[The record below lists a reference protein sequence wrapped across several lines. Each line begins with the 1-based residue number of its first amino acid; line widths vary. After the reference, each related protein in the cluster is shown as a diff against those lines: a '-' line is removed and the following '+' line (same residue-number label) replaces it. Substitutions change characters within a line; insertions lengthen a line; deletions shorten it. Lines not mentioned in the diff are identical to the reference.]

1 MKLRYYAEAD
11 TGVDHRRTLELLEEI
26 AEEHA
31 IPVEVVQVDPKRAP
45 PADFPGETEVR
56 DLADAWDDFTYNPT
70 LQEGLGDAPSRAF
83 PDRADIVGNVG
94 IVVDGDLVWATR
106 YWGTH
111 HGWGP
116 VDEGETAIGFL
127 EEVQAR
133 GLPAIAERVPIDD
146 WSPADA
152 DPAEPA
158 PRDDIQQPTR
168 EAIREIC
175 TAQSFQRGV
184 NYYEEGRVRDVT
196 VEGREVTARVRGSRE
211 YRTTVDLSSDG
222 FDPWCSC
229 PYDYAGE
236 CKHVVA
242 VLLTVADQLDELFAA
257 STDDEGQGADDQRVP
272 SSSVEP
278 DLEEVLA
285 GADPETLRAFLED
298 ALAGNDD
305 LRERFLAFVDVPTEK
320 SLADYKRDVNRRFE
334 DAVGRR
340 GIVEYDTR
348 LQFNKY
354 YELAE
359 TYRARGNSEQAL
371 EIYRA
376 LAEGIRENLDRI
388 DDSSG
393 HYGDAIERAVEAY
406 ADCLEAADP
415 DQVDRSEHIEYC
427 FEQFESAE
435 FTFVREYYD
444 EALRKVCV
452 TEADLEQWL
461 SLLEPHVPKFES
473 ELSVTATDEADSIET
488 AKAEAEGA
496 ESDDKEEAWVLDPT
510 QYHLDP
516 DVFTGGVLEI
526 DHLDVGPLDVRDF
539 IGETLAEQATREIA
553 SADETASTTDDTT
566 TNETSPWDGRL
577 SPWEQAL
584 LSSYLHVLEE
594 LDERDALERVL
605 EEVYDE
611 STTFYRQYV
620 DLLLADGRDD
630 RAGDVIEEGL
640 DAFRFVPDIQR
651 LAADFYRERDPERYR
666 EVLQTLVVRH
676 EDWEAYEELEQAC
689 SDDQWESTRH
699 AIVTQLGRLDP
710 EQLIDLYLHD
720 SESEKAFSKVLDS
733 EELEL
738 FRRYR
743 SEVADIDPEAYF
755 EAYRECLEPY
765 LADDTGRDH
774 YRTVIDHLREL
785 DEIGLKEP
793 FEGFLDRLREKHSNR
808 PAFLDELEQAG
819 F

>member
-1 MKLRYYAEAD
+1 
-11 TGVDHRRTLELLEEI
+11 
-26 AEEHA
+26 
-31 IPVEVVQVDPKRAP
+31 
-45 PADFPGETEVR
+45 
-56 DLADAWDDFTYNPT
+56 
-70 LQEGLGDAPSRAF
+70 
-83 PDRADIVGNVG
+83 IVGNVG

-116 VDEGETAIGFL
+116 VDAGDTAIGFL

-133 GLPAIAERVPIDD
+133 GLPAIAEHVPIDD
-146 WSPADA
+146 WSPTDA
-152 DPAEPA
+152 EPAEPA
-158 PRDDIQQPTR
+158 PRDDLQQPTR

-211 YRTTVDLSSDG
+211 YRTTVDLSANG

-242 VLLTVADQLDELFAA
+242 VLLTVADRFDDLFAVA
-257 STDDEGQGADDQRVP
+257 TDDDRQRDDDP
-272 SSSVEP
+272 TALSNSVEP
-278 DLEEVLA
+278 DIDEVLA
-285 GADPETLRAFLED
+285 GADPETLRTFLED
-298 ALAGNDD
+298 VLDGDND
-305 LRERFLAFVDVPTEK
+305 LRERFLAFVDAPTEK
-320 SLADYKRDVNRRFE
+320 SLADYRRDINRRFE
-334 DAVGRR
+334 DAIGRR
-340 GIVEYDTR
+340 GIVEYDTH
-348 LQFNKY
+348 LQFEEY
-354 YELAE
+354 YDLAE
-359 TYRARGNSEQAL
+359 TYRTRGNDEQAL
-371 EIYRA
+371 TIYQA
-376 LAEGIRENLDRI
+376 IAEAIRENLGRI

-393 HYGDAIERAVEAY
+393 HYGDAVERAVEAY
-406 ADCLEAADP
+406 ANCLGAADP
-415 DQVDRSEHIEYC
+415 TQVDRSDHIEYL

-435 FTFVREYYD
+435 FGFVREYYD
-444 EALRKVCV
+444 EALREVCV
-452 TEADLEQWL
+452 TEADLEHWL
-461 SLLEPHVPKFES
+461 SLLEPHVPEFES
-473 ELSVTATDEADSIET
+473 ELS
-488 AKAEAEGA
+488 
-496 ESDDKEEAWVLDPT
+496 P
-510 QYHLDP
+510 
-516 DVFTGGVLEI
+516 
-526 DHLDVGPLDVRDF
+526 R
-539 IGETLAEQATREIA
+539 EQIVV
-553 SADETASTTDDTT
+553 
-566 TNETSPWDGRL
+566 
-577 SPWEQAL
+577 
-584 LSSYLHVLEE
+584 SSYLHVLEE

-611 STTFYRQYV
+611 STTFYRQYI
-620 DLLLADGRDD
+620 DLLLAGGRDD
-630 RAGDVIEEGL
+630 RAADVIEEGL
-640 DAFRFVPDIQR
+640 DTFRFVPDIQR

-699 AIVTQLGRLDP
+699 TIVTQLGRLDP
-710 EQLIDLYLHD
+710 EQLIELYLHD
-720 SESEKAFSKVLDS
+720 GEREKAFSKVLDR

-755 EAYRECLEPY
+755 EAYRDRLEPY

-785 DEIGLKEP
+785 DAIGLEEP
-793 FEGFLDRLREKHSNR
+793 FEAFLDHLREKHANR